1 MQRGGG
7 VTLIVYFF
15 VNFKIF
21 ELEHIVYMN
30 VEEFLSKS
38 QLPQGL
44 KRGGGGGWSCPQA
57 PFANNS
63 ALYINSFIG

>member
-1 MQRGGG
+1 MQRGGGG

-15 VNFKIF
+15 VNYKIF

-44 KRGGGGGWSCPQA
+44 KRGGGWSCPQA

-63 ALYINSFIG
+63 VLYINSFIG

>member
-44 KRGGGGGWSCPQA
+44 KRGWGGVGRVLRHLLQITVHS
-57 PFANNS
+57 
-63 ALYINSFIG
+63 I

>member
-44 KRGGGGGWSCPQA
+44 KRGVGGGVGRVLRHLLQITVHS
-57 PFANNS
+57 
-63 ALYINSFIG
+63 I